1 MLQKPTIFLI
11 MLLTF
16 VGSIS
21 FAQEV
26 EKEEIPTIEKK
37 EIENDVFVL
46 VEQMPEFPGG
56 QDSLYKFLGANI
68 VYPTKAKKDEVEGK
82 VYVNFTIE
90 KDGSI
95 NEVKIIRGVHPLLDE
110 EAVRVIESFP
120 KWKPGK
126 HEGKTVR
133 VSYNIPLNFVLNT
146 KDTKEKKRKKEKKK

>member
-1 MLQKPTIFLI
+1 

-21 FAQEV
+21 FAQEI
-26 EKEEIPTIEKK
+26 EKEEPLTIEEEK
-37 EIENDVFVL
+37 IDTDVFVI

-68 VYPTKAKKDEVEGK
+68 VYPNKAKKDGVEGK
-82 VYVNFTIE
+82 VYINFTIE

-95 NEVKIIRGVHPLLDE
+95 NEVKVLRGVHPLLDE
-110 EAVRVIESFP
+110 EAVRVVESFP

-126 HEGKTVR
+126 QKGKTVR
-133 VSYNIPLNFVLNT
+133 VSYNLPLNFVLNT
-146 KDTKEKKRKKEKKK
+146 KNKERKKK

>member
-1 MLQKPTIFLI
+1 

-21 FAQEV
+21 FAQEI
-26 EKEEIPTIEKK
+26 EKEKSLTIEEEK
-37 EIENDVFVL
+37 IDTDVFVL

-56 QDSLYKFLGANI
+56 QDSLYKFIGATI
-68 VYPTKAKKDEVEGK
+68 LYPKEAKENSIEGK

-95 NEVKIIRGVHPLLDE
+95 NEVKVIKGVHPLLDE
-110 EAVRVIESFP
+110 EAVRVVESFP

-126 HEGKTVR
+126 HKGKKVR
-133 VSYNIPLNFVLNT
+133 VSFNIPLNFVLTINSK
-146 KDTKEKKRKKEKKK
+146 KDKMSKKK

>member
-1 MLQKPTIFLI
+1 MLQKPIIFLI

-21 FAQEV
+21 FAQEI
-26 EKEEIPTIEKK
+26 EKEEPFTIEEEK
-37 EIENDVFVL
+37 IDTDVFVI

-68 VYPTKAKKDEVEGK
+68 VYPNKAKKDGVEGK
-82 VYVNFTIE
+82 VYINFTIE

-95 NEVKIIRGVHPLLDE
+95 NEVKVLRGVHPLLDE
-110 EAVRVIESFP
+110 EAVRVVESFP

-126 HEGKTVR
+126 QKGKTVR
-133 VSYNIPLNFVLNT
+133 VSYNLPLNFVLNT
-146 KDTKEKKRKKEKKK
+146 KNKERKKK

>member
-1 MLQKPTIFLI
+1 MLQKPIIFLI

-21 FAQEV
+21 FAQEI
-26 EKEEIPTIEKK
+26 EKEEPLTIEEEK
-37 EIENDVFVL
+37 IDTDVFVI

-68 VYPTKAKKDEVEGK
+68 VYPNKAKKDGVEGK
-82 VYVNFTIE
+82 VYINFTIE

-95 NEVKIIRGVHPLLDE
+95 NEVKVLRGVHPLLDE
-110 EAVRVIESFP
+110 EAVRVVESFP

-126 HEGKTVR
+126 QKGKTVR
-133 VSYNIPLNFVLNT
+133 VSYNLPLNFVLNT
-146 KDTKEKKRKKEKKK
+146 KNKERKKK

>member
-1 MLQKPTIFLI
+1 MLQKPIIFLI

-21 FAQEV
+21 FAQEI
-26 EKEEIPTIEKK
+26 EKEEPLTIEEEK
-37 EIENDVFVL
+37 IDTDVFVI

-68 VYPTKAKKDEVEGK
+68 VYPNKAKKDGVEGK
-82 VYVNFTIE
+82 VYINFTIE

-95 NEVKIIRGVHPLLDE
+95 NEVKVLRSVHPLLDE
-110 EAVRVIESFP
+110 EAVRVVESFP

-126 HEGKTVR
+126 QKGKTVR
-133 VSYNIPLNFVLNT
+133 VSYNLPLNFVLNT
-146 KDTKEKKRKKEKKK
+146 KNKERKKK